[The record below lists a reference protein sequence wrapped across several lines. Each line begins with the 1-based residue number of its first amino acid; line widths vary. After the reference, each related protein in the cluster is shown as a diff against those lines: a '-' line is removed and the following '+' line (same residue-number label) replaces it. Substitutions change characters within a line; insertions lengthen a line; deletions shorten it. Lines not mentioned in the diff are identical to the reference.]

1 LACDEEV
8 IDIHPAPIGSED
20 AHSMD
25 ITPGIKNALGR
36 RWSEGRESD
45 ACSPERDGARRENG
59 IKSARIVETG
69 A

>member
-1 LACDEEV
+1 
-8 IDIHPAPIGSED
+8 
-20 AHSMD
+20 MD
-25 ITPGIKNALGR
+25 ITAGIRNALGR

-45 ACSPERDGARRENG
+45 ARSLERDGARGENG